1 MDIII
6 KEIIAN
12 WGMFGVALMI
22 IGWLAYQN
30 WKQNKD
36 KESNGKKIESD
47 IASVAMEVKSGFSTI
62 THEFELVHQKIE
74 AVNDKV
80 DSVKE
85 NLNDRIDIL
94 TERVDSVA
102 DESVNK
108 TWERTQSDNDAH
120 IKQVRDLM
128 LLGGEIHKTLKRY
141 TKLANLD
148 HIFIGSFH
156 NGNSNLG
163 GIPFCK
169 FDIISE
175 CYCDEKVPHDHEFAP
190 VYKDS
195 DILRYGSLFS
205 VILQNDHMLF
215 SVIPGGQNDMH
226 QYEDIIW
233 RRMTGLGIHQMGVK
247 VLFEPDGTPSG
258 FVGGVRYDDD
268 QIDMNEL
275 VQCGHEL
282 EHIYSINKFKMQDAD

>member
-6 KEIIAN
+6 KEIITN
-12 WGMFGVALMI
+12 WGMFGVAVIVICYL
-22 IGWLAYQN
+22 LYQN
-30 WKQNKD
+30 WKQGKTSSSENKGIKSD
-36 KESNGKKIESD
+36 IATLGTEVKAGFKTMAGEIELVNKKIE
-47 IASVAMEVKSGFSTI
+47 
-62 THEFELVHQKIE
+62 LV
-74 AVNDKV
+74 DSKV
-80 DSVKE
+80 DSVNA
-85 NLNDRIDIL
+85 NLNDRIDSL
-94 TERVDSVA
+94 TDRVDNVA
-102 DESVNK
+102 DDSVIK
-108 TWERTQSDNDAH
+108 AWDRAKIDNDIH
-120 IKQVRDLM
+120 VKQVKDLM

-141 TKLANLD
+141 TKLTNTD
-148 HIFIGSFH
+148 HIFIASFH

-215 SVIPGGQNDMH
+215 SVVPGGANDMC

-233 RRMTGLGIHQMGVK
+233 RRMMGLGIKQLAVK

-258 FVGGVRYDDD
+258 FIGAVRYDEDK
-268 QIDMNEL
+268 IDMAEL

-282 EHIYSINKFKMQDAD
+282 EHIYSINKLKMQDAD